1 MKLLEVSPLI
11 HKVDLDRLKKVA
23 LREEMV
29 VDKASLLINPC
40 ISIAP
45 VSTFCA
51 IATANPLS
59 SHFMRSNKL
68 ST

>member
-1 MKLLEVSPLI
+1 MKLLDVSPLV
-11 HKVDLDRLKKVA
+11 HKVDLERLKNVA
-23 LREEMV
+23 FREEMV
-29 VDKASLLINPC
+29 VDKASLLIKPC

-59 SHFMRSNKL
+59 SHFIRSNKL

>member
-1 MKLLEVSPLI
+1 MKLLDVSPLV
-11 HKVDLDRLKKVA
+11 HKVDLDRLKNVA
-23 LREEMV
+23 FRELMV
-29 VDKASLLINPC
+29 VERASLLTKPC
-40 ISIAP
+40 INIAP

-59 SHFMRSNKL
+59 SHFMLSNNL